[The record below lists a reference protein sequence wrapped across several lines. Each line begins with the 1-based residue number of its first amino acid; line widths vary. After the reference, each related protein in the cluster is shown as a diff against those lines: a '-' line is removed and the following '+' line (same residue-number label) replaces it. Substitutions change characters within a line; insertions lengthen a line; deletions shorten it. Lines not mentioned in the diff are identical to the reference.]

1 MSSLNWVQWPA
12 MVATVAGAW
21 LTASRSARRRKIG
34 FWVFLTSNV
43 LWAIWGW
50 VAGAPATIVLQVCL
64 AFLNI
69 RGADKNSELAER

>member
-21 LTASRSARRRKIG
+21 LTASQSAGRRKFG
-34 FWVFLTSNV
+34 FWVFLTSNL

-50 VAGAPATIVLQVCL
+50 VASAPAAIVLQVCL

-69 RGADKNSELAER
+69 RGADKNSDSR